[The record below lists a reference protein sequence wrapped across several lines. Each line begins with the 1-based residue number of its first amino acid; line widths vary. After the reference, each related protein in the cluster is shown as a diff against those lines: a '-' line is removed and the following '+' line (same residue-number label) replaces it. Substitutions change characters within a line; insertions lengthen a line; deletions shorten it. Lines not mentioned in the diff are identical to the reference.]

1 MKRFI
6 QKLFIGCCCVLAL
19 GVILT
24 VIGLLQG
31 GTIAYAIYPTERK
44 VYTAK
49 DTENAGGNYR
59 EEVVAV
65 EDFDSLQIDVDSADV
80 EIKQGDGYQVSYC
93 LQKKEEPSI
102 VVKDGSLQVKS
113 VSDSSFSIYFFP
125 LSMGNFGWGN
135 AGERIVVTLPAE
147 KTLES
152 ADIQSDYGDIT
163 VQQVNIEKLELE
175 SGYGD
180 ISMQKVNI
188 ENLELKANS
197 ADAVFS
203 DAILGDYHLTCDYGD
218 VTFKNSQCKSG
229 EIKADSGDVVL
240 QNFLGQSLS
249 VKDDYGDVTLA
260 DCELDRL
267 DVSCD
272 DGDVDIALNGN
283 LKDYDF
289 DVSVSAGDF
298 KLNGK
303 EQGTPYEIN
312 EGKDKK
318 IIISDSYGDVS
329 LKVE

>member
-1 MKRFI
+1 MKRFV

-31 GTIAYAIYPTERK
+31 GTIAYAIYPTEKK

-49 DTENAGGNYR
+49 DAENAGGNYR
-59 EEVVAV
+59 EEVVTV
-65 EDFDSLQIDVDSADV
+65 EDFNSMQIDVDSADV

-93 LQKKEEPSI
+93 LQKNEEPSI

-113 VSDSSFSIYFFP
+113 ISDSSFSINF
-125 LSMGNFGWGN
+125 LSLSLGNFGWEN

-147 KTLES
+147 KTLVS

-163 VQQVNIEKLELE
+163 LQQ
-175 SGYGD
+175 
-180 ISMQKVNI
+180 VNI

-197 ADAVFS
+197 GDVVFS
-203 DAILGDYHLTCDYGD
+203 DVILGEYHLTCNYGD
-218 VTFKNSQCKSG
+218 VTFKNSRCKLG
-229 EIKADSGDVVL
+229 EIKADSGDVEM
-240 QNFLGQSLS
+240 QDFLGQSLS
-249 VKDDYGDVTLA
+249 VKDNYGDVTLA
-260 DCELDRL
+260 DCELDSL
-267 DVSCD
+267 DISCD
-272 DGDVDIALNGN
+272 DGDVAVTLNGN
-283 LKDYDF
+283 LEDYNF
-289 DVSVSAGDF
+289 DVSVDAGDF

-312 EGKDKK
+312 VGKDKK
-318 IIISDSYGDVS
+318 VGISDAYGDVS

>member
-1 MKRFI
+1 
-6 QKLFIGCCCVLAL
+6 
-19 GVILT
+19 
-24 VIGLLQG
+24 
-31 GTIAYAIYPTERK
+31 
-44 VYTAK
+44 
-49 DTENAGGNYR
+49 
-59 EEVVAV
+59 
-65 EDFDSLQIDVDSADV
+65 
-80 EIKQGDGYQVSYC
+80 
-93 LQKKEEPSI
+93 
-102 VVKDGSLQVKS
+102 
-113 VSDSSFSIYFFP
+113 
-125 LSMGNFGWGN
+125 
-135 AGERIVVTLPAE
+135 
-147 KTLES
+147 
-152 ADIQSDYGDIT
+152 
-163 VQQVNIEKLELE
+163 
-175 SGYGD
+175 
-180 ISMQKVNI
+180 
-188 ENLELKANS
+188 LELKANS
-197 ADAVFS
+197 GDVVFS

-229 EIKADSGDVVL
+229 EIKADSGDVVV

-267 DVSCD
+267 DISCD

-318 IIISDSYGDVS
+318 ISISDAYGDVS